1 MSVGYETPELKRSF
15 RGGGV
20 MIKTKPSHDSADCFR
35 GLGRNTPEGTVQL
48 PMPYVIGPHP
58 WAGGREGN
66 TYGAYH

>member
-1 MSVGYETPELKRSF
+1 
-15 RGGGV
+15 